1 MELTRETLSSSM
13 MALIEQAI
21 DTSILAFK
29 TKSLEQISAEDETE
43 ETILSAEP
51 TLVAANA

>member
-1 MELTRETLSSSM
+1 M